1 MKICKNCNEI
11 GIFGKDKRA
20 PDGLQRVC
28 NKCTNLRRQELYK
41 LNPNKYKERQKKYA
55 KESLKRMTKHIN
67 EISDTYVIAELKRG
81 TTLNTADIRKIP
93 ELIEIKRQL
102 IKNKRLCKILKN

>member
-11 GIFGKDKRA
+11 GIFGKDKRT

-81 TTLNTADIRKIP
+81 TTLNTSDIRKIP
-93 ELIEIKRQL
+93 ELIEVKRQL